1 MADERAINPQAPTET
16 VPLQPYASVSDQI
29 AMIPLHYP
37 LRRRWLIGLAT
48 SALFSLLLV
57 VAIGYLFYAGVGIWG
72 INSPVFWGLA
82 IANYVWWIG
91 LGNAGT
97 LISALL
103 LLLSQQ
109 WRNSLNRFAEAMT
122 LFAVFCAAMFP
133 IIHLGRPWF
142 FYWLLPYPNVMALWP
157 QFRSPL
163 VWDVFANVIYLL
175 VSIIFFYIGLI
186 PDLATVRDK
195 ARGRLGQVFFGVLS
209 LGWRGS
215 AAHWQ
220 RWRRTYRICAAL
232 AVPLVVSVHSGVAML
247 FSVGQLAGWQTTI
260 FPPYFVMGAMFS
272 GFGVVAMIAVV
283 LRHTFRLDSLVT
295 VRHLDLLAKVLLA
308 SGLITSYGY
317 IMDAF
322 TAWYSGDPFE
332 RATLID
338 RFTGAYAWSYWSAV
352 ILNFVVLQG
361 LWFEAVRRN
370 PVLLFLIGASVTIG
384 MWFERYMLV
393 VTTLYHDFLPSSW
406 GWYIATFWDWALL
419 AGTIGLFFFLF
430 FLFVRFLPMIS
441 MFEVKE
447 VLREERVEARH
458 ARSR

>member
-1 MADERAINPQAPTET
+1 M
-16 VPLQPYASVSDQI
+16 PLQPYASVSDQI

-37 LRRRWLIGLAT
+37 LRRRWLIGLAI
-48 SALFSLLLV
+48 SGSVHRPSCRRRRLPVLRGS
-57 VAIGYLFYAGVGIWG
+57 GNWG

-122 LFAVFCAAMFP
+122 LFAVFCAALFP

-195 ARGRLGQVFFGVLS
+195 ARGHLGQVFFGVLA

-283 LRHTFRLDSLVT
+283 LRSTFRLDSLVT
-295 VRHLDLLAKVLLA
+295 VRHLDLLGKVLLA
-308 SGLITSYGY
+308 SGLMTSYGY

-332 RATLID
+332 RATLFD
-338 RFTGAYAWSYWSAV
+338 RLAGAYAWSYWAAV
-352 ILNFVVLQG
+352 ILNFVDPSGPL
-361 LWFEAVRRN
+361 VRRHPPQPDVAVSHRRFGHDRHVVRALHAGRDHAPPRFSAVFVGLVHRHVLGLGAARRHDW
-370 PVLLFLIGASVTIG
+370 PVLFLV
-384 MWFERYMLV
+384 FPVRP
-393 VTTLYHDFLPSSW
+393 LP
-406 GWYIATFWDWALL
+406 ADDLD
-419 AGTIGLFFFLF
+419 
-430 FLFVRFLPMIS
+430 VRGQGS
-441 MFEVKE
+441 A
-447 VLREERVEARH
+447 AR
-458 ARSR
+458 